1 MGKITLNEALKKASV
16 KNDLQMFLGLDAQ
29 SELGGMTPE
38 RLAAVAGGIL
48 DKNYTVATDI
58 GNNQKLSLRTKG
70 SSLLLFRAGEHPCAA
85 LLGLNGKG
93 TVIVESKSNDVL
105 FFQKDISGKFCIFYD
120 DTTQTFVVQN
130 NYGDARTVTL
140 RVIPF

>member
-1 MGKITLNEALKKASV
+1 MKTVELSAALGQAQV
-16 KNDLQMFLGLDAQ
+16 VENLKNFVGVDAQ
-29 SELGGMTPE
+29 GAAALMTPE

-105 FFQKDISGKFCIFYD
+105 FFQKDIPGKFCIFYD

>member
-1 MGKITLNEALKKASV
+1 MGYKEQRATIRFEIINLVCLEVDSST
-16 KNDLQMFLGLDAQ
+16 AQ
-29 SELGGMTPE
+29 SSRTYVG
-38 RLAAVAGGIL
+38 AGGIL

-105 FFQKDISGKFCIFYD
+105 FFQKDIPGKFCIFYD

>member
-1 MGKITLNEALKKASV
+1 MQALFA
-16 KNDLQMFLGLDAQ
+16 G
-29 SELGGMTPE
+29 
-38 RLAAVAGGIL
+38 AGGIL

-58 GNNQKLSLRTKG
+58 GNNQKLSLRTKS

-105 FFQKDISGKFCIFYD
+105 FFQKDIPGKFCIFYD

-130 NYGDARTVTL
+130 NCGDARTVTL